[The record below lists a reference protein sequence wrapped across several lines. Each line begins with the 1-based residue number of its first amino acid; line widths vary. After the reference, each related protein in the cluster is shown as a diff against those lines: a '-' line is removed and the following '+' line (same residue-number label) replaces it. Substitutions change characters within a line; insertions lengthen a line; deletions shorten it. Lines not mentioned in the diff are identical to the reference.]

1 MSDQTRGSPSTQR
14 LLKVGGQ
21 PVVIFLD
28 EIDSTLKLKYTDDFF
43 TTIRAMYNQRATVAN
58 NDKGTF
64 CLIGVATPNELVKQ
78 RRTTTYN
85 VGKTISL
92 RDFNRDRDDLSPLVQ
107 ALSVANK
114 DRKALLDTILG
125 WSGSHPLL
133 TLQLCQDALQ
143 KDIDSP
149 ETIDRFASYGKVL
162 GEEHFRQITDLLNQ
176 RLSDQGRTL
185 KLY

>member
-92 RDFNRDRDDLSPLVQ
+92 RDFNRCLLYTSPSPRDS
-107 ALSVANK
+107 
-114 DRKALLDTILG
+114 
-125 WSGSHPLL
+125 
-133 TLQLCQDALQ
+133 
-143 KDIDSP
+143 
-149 ETIDRFASYGKVL
+149 
-162 GEEHFRQITDLLNQ
+162 
-176 RLSDQGRTL
+176 
-185 KLY
+185 